1 VAKLVAVTGGYSI
14 DATEVTRDQYDSW
27 LGQNP
32 VTVDQD
38 GWCEWNTT
46 FTLPSN
52 WPPAGLGKH
61 PVVGVDWCD
70 AYAYCKAVGKRLCGK
85 IGGGT
90 NAYGDY
96 TSASLSQWHNA
107 CTSGGVDDYP
117 YGSTLEPGVCGDGS
131 MPQGMNA
138 AEVGSFVGCQ
148 SSVTG
153 YAGVY
158 DLSGNVWE
166 WEDSCFNASNLAWCR
181 WRGGSAHYKYQLLRC
196 DGDRYAPRD
205 SAYEWTGFRCCS
217 K

>member
-1 VAKLVAVTGGYSI
+1 
-14 DATEVTRDQYDSW
+14 
-27 LGQNP
+27 
-32 VTVDQD
+32 VDQD

-46 FTLPSN
+46 FTPTSN
-52 WPPAGLGKH
+52 WPPGSLGKH
-61 PVVGVDWCD
+61 PVVSVDWCD
-70 AYAYCKAVGKRLCGK
+70 AYAYCKSVGKRLCGK

-96 TSASLSQWHNA
+96 TSASLSQWQNA

-117 YGSTLEPGVCGDGS
+117 YGSTLEPGVCSDGGS
-131 MPQGMNA
+131 MPVGMNT

-148 SSVTG
+148 SSVSG

-166 WEDSCFNASNLAWCR
+166 WEDSCDSSSEAALCHI
-181 WRGGSAHYKYQLLRC
+181 RGGSYHYYYYNLRC
-196 DGDRYAPRD
+196 DAPNYGARND
-205 SAYEWTGFRCCS
+205 AEFILGFRCCS